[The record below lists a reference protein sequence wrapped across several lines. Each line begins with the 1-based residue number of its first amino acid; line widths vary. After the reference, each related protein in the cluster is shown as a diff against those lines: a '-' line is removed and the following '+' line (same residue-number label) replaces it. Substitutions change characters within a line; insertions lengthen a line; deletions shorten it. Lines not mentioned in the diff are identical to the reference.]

1 MAYNQLSGTVIAPDY
16 FGPGDGKPG
25 NNILSGNL
33 STSDGASIIN
43 VPRVSNAT
51 DNSIVT
57 NVAGNANTL
66 TCESNLK
73 FDGSVLNVTGKV
85 TASLGVS
92 ASYFEGDGSRLTGV
106 TGSGGTIGPSED
118 GSYTDGLFTD
128 FTSNTL
134 IGVPIDRFNEVLK
147 ILAPTPAPA
156 VRSINEQSTD
166 GVSAKLSFGA
176 SNPVTD
182 YTSSGTAAGFSAVGR
197 TGTYSVGTSGTS
209 IRLGVYSNESNI
221 VGVINNNV
229 AEVVSNGNVAYATGA
244 FGNGETGTL
253 KLELNG
259 TVIQSVDLSSFT
271 GAGKA
276 NTGSASSLNSDGSGF
291 TNVSLASSSVDGNGA
306 EWYIFKHRTAKY
318 LMHKDSMKVG
328 WNYMRIVHTVGST
341 DHTTNYIEW
350 INDPSGAVDDLKMA
364 LPRIENV
371 SLVGSKYLSGVQY
384 NTNAT
389 ANYKADILNLYRNV
403 YAASGTP
410 ISFTVTNS
418 STPSAQS
425 VPDIGG
431 SENNTKV
438 LGITASLNVNANVDN
453 LLNGAVTAN
462 STVTHPLK
470 ATISNTGSA
479 TTGNGFLIDNRTLA
493 STNLIEKFHDESFR
507 KASASYGTQAS
518 VDALA
523 SVWNSQNHMT
533 GGGAAG
539 HTDGLLYF
547 NQRLYSPIDGDIP
560 AGGNFTAVSNVSSG
574 QPNYSGVT
582 GTRTFFRVLT
592 NSSGAGIRDLK
603 ITSTKNGTA
612 YSNTNLDAD
621 EIRLFIKNPGATDYM
636 NVRNTFTYGSVGFNA
651 GALIDGA
658 GDNSSTTGTGNSV
671 HCVTFGTASVANGDY
686 VIVKIEADESWSGYL
701 SQLTFQLGASDV
713 SAPSE
718 APVLDDIDANNSGV
732 SDARLSFGTS
742 NPVAN
747 YSSATG
753 SSISTTTFNTNGLY
767 SLSGDRRG
775 VLGSLQNIT
784 GELNED
790 VAASSPNYVANAF
803 KDAYSG
809 VLVLEVNGIEVH
821 SLNIHNLS
829 AVTDDFNANDSG
841 FSVSAVSFSETTDG
855 IPDYTK
861 PYRTGTYQI
870 GTSDQNLGWNYARV
884 IHRHGG
890 NDYNTNYVEW
900 VVDTNANA
908 LTSGSLTLSNFGHTD
923 VYYQSGVGYFA
934 SRPTGSYN
942 YFASNVYKNV
952 YQDGNAI
959 TYPTTTNCSISNI
972 RITGSGIHTTS
983 SAASSLA
990 LGLLN
995 NTTNCQNTNIQ
1006 VTGTVLFDSLTSISG
1021 GLSLFTARDIA
1032 VASQITHPLKATL
1045 STTQLSKTA
1054 FMVHSGTIGST
1065 TLTSDEYFGF
1075 ERYRV
1080 VSGNYDNQASV
1091 LSSGNKWNSV
1101 RSVNDNG
1108 SYPEHAT
1115 GLVGSNNYL
1124 ISPLQIGND
1133 GDTRN
1138 TAQGGVLQS
1147 PAGNPNYS
1155 SLTHATRSFYRYFR
1169 NETGQA
1175 KATFKLKLY
1184 GDANLISKS
1193 GAFYT
1198 GILAANK
1205 NITVEVKVPT
1215 DPAFT
1220 GLDDTST
1227 AWSDAIKPFSSGDQP
1242 IVDGKG
1248 ILNLGGSDLTQT
1260 VGGSGREIPLQLQ
1273 AKQVRDDQYF
1283 VVKISAHKDWTGYL
1297 SRIQVDYS

>member
-16 FGPGDGKPG
+16 FGPGDGNPG

-57 NVAGNANTL
+57 NVGGNANTL
-66 TCESNLK
+66 ICESNLK

-85 TASLGVS
+85 TASIGVS
-92 ASYFEGDGSRLTGV
+92 ASHFEGDGSRLTGV
-106 TGSGGTIGPSED
+106 ATSGGTIGAAED
-118 GSYTDGLFTD
+118 GSYADGLFTD
-128 FTSNTL
+128 FTADTL
-134 IGVPIDRFNEVLK
+134 IGVPVDRFNEVLK

-221 VGVINNNV
+221 AGVINNNV
-229 AEVVSNGNVAYATGA
+229 AEVVANGNVAYATGA

-259 TVIQSVDLSSFT
+259 TTIQSIDLSSFT
-271 GAGKA
+271 GAGRA

-328 WNYMRIVHTVGST
+328 WNYMRIVHTVGAT

-350 INDPSGAVDDLKMA
+350 INDPSGAVDDLKIA
-364 LPRIENV
+364 LPRIENI

-438 LGITASLNVNANVDN
+438 LGVTASLSVNANVDN

-574 QPNYSGVT
+574 QPNYSGVS

-636 NVRNTFTYGSVGFNA
+636 NVRNNFTYGSVGFNA

-829 AVTDDFNANDSG
+829 AVTNDFNANDSG

-890 NDYNTNYVEW
+890 NDYVTNYVEW

-1054 FMVHSGTIGST
+1054 FMVHSGTFGST
-1065 TLTSDEYFGF
+1065 TLTGNEYFGI
-1075 ERYRV
+1075 ELYRV

-1091 LSSGNKWNSV
+1091 TSNGNKWNSA

-1138 TAQGGVLQS
+1138 VAQGGVLQS
-1147 PAGNPNYS
+1147 PVGNPNYS

-1215 DPAFT
+1215 DPAFS

-1227 AWSDAIKPFSSGDQP
+1227 AWGDAIRPFSSGDQP
-1242 IVDGKG
+1242 TADGKG

-1273 AKQVRDDQYF
+1273 ARQVRNNQYF

>member
-1 MAYNQLSGTVIAPDY
+1 M
-16 FGPGDGKPG
+16 
-25 NNILSGNL
+25 
-33 STSDGASIIN
+33 
-43 VPRVSNAT
+43 
-51 DNSIVT
+51 
-57 NVAGNANTL
+57 
-66 TCESNLK
+66 
-73 FDGSVLNVTGKV
+73 
-85 TASLGVS
+85 
-92 ASYFEGDGSRLTGV
+92 
-106 TGSGGTIGPSED
+106 
-118 GSYTDGLFTD
+118 
-128 FTSNTL
+128 
-134 IGVPIDRFNEVLK
+134 
-147 ILAPTPAPA
+147 
-156 VRSINEQSTD
+156 
-166 GVSAKLSFGA
+166 
-176 SNPVTD
+176 
-182 YTSSGTAAGFSAVGR
+182 
-197 TGTYSVGTSGTS
+197 
-209 IRLGVYSNESNI
+209 
-221 VGVINNNV
+221 